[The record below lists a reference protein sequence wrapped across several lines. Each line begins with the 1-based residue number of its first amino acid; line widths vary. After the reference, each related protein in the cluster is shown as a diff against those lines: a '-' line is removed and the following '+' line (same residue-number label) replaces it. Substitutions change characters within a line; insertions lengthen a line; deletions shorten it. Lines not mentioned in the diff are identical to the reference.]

1 MLLPAPTNP
10 PSQPSGGDAR
20 DWTRGV
26 RDAAPLLGLGLTLA
40 VTVLAGLGAGYWLDG
55 RLGTRPWLL
64 LLGACLGVGAA
75 MYHFIRSV
83 AGPSK
88 GRPDRNP

>member
-1 MLLPAPTNP
+1 M
-10 PSQPSGGDAR
+10 R
-20 DWTRGV
+20 E
-26 RDAAPLLGLGLTLA
+26 AAPLLGLGLTLA

-55 RLGTRPWLL
+55 RLGTRPWFL

-83 AGPSK
+83 SVSSK
-88 GRPDRNP
+88 GQADRKP

>member
-1 MLLPAPTNP
+1 M
-10 PSQPSGGDAR
+10 R
-20 DWTRGV
+20 E
-26 RDAAPLLGLGLTLA
+26 AAPLLGLGLTLA

-64 LLGACLGVGAA
+64 LLGACLGFAAA

-83 AGPSK
+83 AGSSR
-88 GRPDRNP
+88 GQPDRKP